1 MTATMIN
8 TRTTTST
15 AVGGLRICYVTLYI
29 DVSAS
34 MRVHMKTIETAVRRT
49 LQELADANDS
59 AEDTAYLVK
68 LVTFN
73 DEVHVLNDVYLD
85 PNEVLDLMP
94 EDTFTARSTTNLT
107 AMLQA
112 IDADFSGSAKDLHTG
127 DPYPFNLIITDW
139 DGNEDT
145 AAQAA
150 AQQRLHNNDRFNKQA
165 ANLCIYCGSGGSKE
179 DAAAIVGAE
188 NLIGLSPSLMNYL
201 EPIIAK
207 GTVVLSQTHMND
219 ETGSVDQMTH
229 IIDDVAEGASGSD
242 ALRAELDALF
252 Q

>member
-59 AEDTAYLVK
+59 AEDTVYLVK

-94 EDTFTARSTTNLT
+94 EDTFTSRST
-107 AMLQA
+107 A
-112 IDADFSGSAKDLHTG
+112 
-127 DPYPFNLIITDW
+127 
-139 DGNEDT
+139 
-145 AAQAA
+145 
-150 AQQRLHNNDRFNKQA
+150 
-165 ANLCIYCGSGGSKE
+165 
-179 DAAAIVGAE
+179 
-188 NLIGLSPSLMNYL
+188 
-201 EPIIAK
+201 
-207 GTVVLSQTHMND
+207 
-219 ETGSVDQMTH
+219 
-229 IIDDVAEGASGSD
+229 
-242 ALRAELDALF
+242 
-252 Q
+252 